1 LSGKSD
7 APHVA
12 RETWTV
18 KFDPKIVANFD
29 VLDRT
34 AKIVGVSDDHGRVE
48 RCEADAQAML
58 GQRVTVSR
66 SQPYHIG
73 IT

>member
-1 LSGKSD
+1 
-7 APHVA
+7 VA
-12 RETWTV
+12 D
-18 KFDPKIVANFD
+18 FDD
-29 VLDRT
+29 LDRT